1 MIVLV
6 YPAKG
11 IVNKDGTAK
20 CERAYS
26 ALLDEGISIFKS
38 IFENNNKFLIEK
50 FFTNSLIRRLWPL
63 VVQNLNYN
71 YCFLNGHNETIMDSY
86 RAVSQKVKSYNL

>member
-26 ALLDEGISIFKS
+26 ALLDEGI
-38 IFENNNKFLIEK
+38 
-50 FFTNSLIRRLWPL
+50 
-63 VVQNLNYN
+63 
-71 YCFLNGHNETIMDSY
+71 
-86 RAVSQKVKSYNL
+86 